1 MGLGQGS
8 GGAGSIQI
16 GSHPVGMGGSLRAS
30 SSVTV
35 GLLLVLEGASVDFR
49 LSFTSDATSEVRE
62 LVICLSDVETDPV
75 AGEFDLARMHAAE
88 ADDLMFFRDT
98 SVADEL
104 AEGYWIAVINEQVRS
119 TPGRLHRAQD
129 GLWTA

>member
-49 LSFTSDATSEVRE
+49 LSFAPDATSEVCKRVVGLGGRE
-62 LVICLSDVETDPV
+62 Y
-75 AGEFDLARMHAAE
+75 
-88 ADDLMFFRDT
+88 
-98 SVADEL
+98 DE
-104 AEGYWIAVINEQVRS
+104 VKR
-119 TPGRLHRAQD
+119 
-129 GLWTA
+129 